1 MENSDVCIRKAIY
14 KVSTFN
20 NKIATY
26 ISFGD
31 NYVTKVDPSFCYE
44 ERRRQHCSNMEP
56 NYALRT

>member
-1 MENSDVCIRKAIY
+1 MENSDVCIGKAIY
-14 KVSTFN
+14 KFSTFN

-44 ERRRQHCSNMEP
+44 DDNTVVIWKQITH
-56 NYALRT
+56 